1 MGNSGLVRAIRSS
14 IDYARDFLKE
24 NPKPS
29 RKEAIDMLKDVL
41 DDVEW
46 CINNLVKDEDIAI
59 LKEIDTFF
67 KQRYDFLFYSIFWQ
81 GVFNAKDRVSKWKQT
96 IQNTIRNL
104 EKRDWEVMWYSKPS
118 INSGVYDKYQITCSK
133 RV

>member
-1 MGNSGLVRAIRSS
+1 MEYRGLVSEIRSS

-24 NPKPS
+24 NQKPS
-29 RKEAIDMLKDVL
+29 RKEAIDMLEDVL
-41 DDVEW
+41 DDIEW

-59 LKEIDTFF
+59 LKEIDT
-67 KQRYDFLFYSIFWQ
+67 FWQ

-104 EKRDWEVMWYSKPS
+104 EKRD
-118 INSGVYDKYQITCSK
+118 
-133 RV
+133 

>member
-1 MGNSGLVRAIRSS
+1 MEYRGLVSEIRSS

-24 NPKPS
+24 SPKPS
-29 RKEAIDMLKDVL
+29 RKEAIDMLEDVL

-59 LKEIDTFF
+59 LKEIDTF
-67 KQRYDFLFYSIFWQ
+67 WQ
-81 GVFNAKDRVSKWKQT
+81 GVFNANDRVSKWKQT

-104 EKRDWEVMWYSKPS
+104 EKRD
-118 INSGVYDKYQITCSK
+118 
-133 RV
+133 

>member
-1 MGNSGLVRAIRSS
+1 MEYRGLVSEIRSS
-14 IDYARDFLKE
+14 IDYASDFLKE

-29 RKEAIDMLKDVL
+29 RKEAIDMLEDVL
-41 DDVEW
+41 DDIEW

-104 EKRDWEVMWYSKPS
+104 EKRD
-118 INSGVYDKYQITCSK
+118 
-133 RV
+133 

>member
-1 MGNSGLVRAIRSS
+1 MEYRGLVSEIRSS

-24 NPKPS
+24 SPKPS

-41 DDVEW
+41 DDIEW

-59 LKEIDTFF
+59 LKEIDTF
-67 KQRYDFLFYSIFWQ
+67 WQ
-81 GVFNAKDRVSKWKQT
+81 GVFNANDRVSKWKQT

-104 EKRDWEVMWYSKPS
+104 EKRD
-118 INSGVYDKYQITCSK
+118 
-133 RV
+133 